1 MSNSRRF
8 DIVARLSFLLLTMI
22 FPAWTLAQQTTGTPE
37 DYVPVELQASNPEV
51 KAYLDTA
58 EKLSREGNYSASFQ
72 QLQKA
77 LDLCTSRGFVAD
89 KPLIEAK
96 LGVASFVQGKLDD
109 AKEYW
114 VRSLSDSQSV
124 SNLVLQ
130 ADVLVAIS
138 SMAQAAG
145 NPTEALDLITKAL
158 DLARK
163 SKNLFIQSR
172 CLGELGRLQLTQ
184 GKREEARASV
194 EEALRIDRLNTYK
207 WEASHTLYLAWVT
220 WPDNSNLDQA
230 ITLVR
235 SARDLAIK
243 YEDYLT
249 FMQASTSLGQALV
262 QKGKLNEGIAVLERS
277 RVGNSEEGNPLFQR
291 PAAFQAAMSLPYPRV
306 AFLEAMAMAYQTSQR
321 PDDALKSWQ
330 ELYDVAQSAGFT
342 LAAAEAAFK
351 MAGIYSSKKEPVKAI
366 SYYSLAEKD
375 WKAAGNTARRIDAL
389 TSEASLLFLQGE
401 GDKSVQIDEELLP
414 LQKSSKNSA
423 GQFITDL
430 AMAEILQPK
439 GALER
444 TAQALKDAESVLSP
458 DLTLPNVEPKLVL
471 ELYGRECDL
480 ADKQGHPLQA
490 LVALEK
496 AMLPAGTAVDVKAM
510 AYIEQQ
516 VKKRFTDFDLRS
528 KAIKAYDTGD
538 FGNALVY
545 YELLDDFDLT
555 DAIWNDKV
563 DDYRKNGTENFDR
576 LLNLPFKVISQP
588 DGAIALERNLE
599 EMGPV
604 TKNAKLSILWVLSN
618 HYMFAQRPDMVV
630 KFATAALPSLKLG
643 EHDQP
648 NRWDVELS
656 CELAYSLMI
665 QRDLDAAAEK
675 ARLCLQSSKNLGDPG
690 LLNLAHQT
698 NVWVLQALGR
708 QSEAQESE
716 QFLLQHTPEEPQHYV
731 ELAQLQAQQ
740 GKSSEAIQSW
750 QKALELFEVKKDIKS
765 VASTRLSLAG
775 AITLSKG
782 SNNNNDVRE
791 NLEQA
796 LTLYRQIGDGEGQI
810 RASMFLG
817 EFFGSNNEIKKAREY
832 FEKALKL
839 SREFK
844 RADLEAGVLSEAGQ
858 AYARSGAPNSAIEY
872 YKNSAAI
879 YHNIND
885 LADEAFQLRNEAWA
899 LNDLHKADEAFE
911 IAIKAKLVADTSG
924 SWIARYWTR
933 RALAAGYE
941 NRGEFENALAILREA
956 RTISDSA
963 HQQLNSAQASLALA
977 EAFIDVGGWED
988 ARDAINLSLPIFRQ
1002 FNDND
1007 SAISAY
1013 SDLMEIYGARE
1024 SGLKDFDKALE
1035 NYEAAYRMV
1044 KTNDPGRAAALAL
1057 GVEEIYW
1064 QQKRFKEA
1072 IAKINEALDYYVR
1085 TKDEWD
1091 EGNALITLAEAQ
1103 RSDGNLHAASTSLA
1117 RAEPLV
1123 KRTHNFYMTGRLYY
1137 GQANLLKAQGQL
1149 KSAIE
1154 QYQRVIALLEQIK
1167 SDSALDIQRKAS
1179 ENYGFIYGE
1188 LVDTYYLISS
1198 EDVPNKLADADN
1210 ALRYSE
1216 LNKSRIFTT
1225 SWGRTFIDVL
1235 KTQLPA
1241 ELQQR
1246 EQVLSARQ
1254 AALQSELAQFMS
1266 GQGHRTEKEIREE
1279 LSSAT
1284 NEQSALA
1291 KELRQANPAYAEARY
1306 PQPVDISGLPL
1317 HRDETFIEFKMLE
1330 DSLLVWIIAGSQDEP
1345 RLVAFYKVEHPRQ
1358 WFEERILEIRD
1369 AFNRGRPTEFDPQI
1383 SEQLFNALFPAPFAQ
1398 YVTSAKSIIFVPDDI
1413 LFLLPFELLS
1423 PRASQSQYPLLKIPT
1438 SYSPSGAALRL
1449 SRAVIRTKR
1458 AWPAQFLGIAD
1469 PVISKD
1475 DERYTSATI
1484 LSKVESLTPRSA
1496 QKENQLPVRAQLS
1509 VDSLKTRGYIFG
1521 RLPNTATEVKNIAA
1535 LFPSAATVRTGLDAM
1550 KRELLQTDLGGFRF
1564 VHFATHGFF
1573 PVEPGIKEPALVL
1586 SYDGEEEDRMM
1597 LTLSEVLQL
1606 KLHAEMVVLSACN
1619 TGSGRVTRAEGVAS
1633 LGTAF
1638 LAAGASSVT
1647 VSLWKVEDKST
1658 SILMQE
1664 FYQNLLSGMSKDAA
1678 LAAAR
1683 SSLVSKGYTNPFFW
1697 APFVLTGD

>member
-1 MSNSRRF
+1 
-8 DIVARLSFLLLTMI
+8 
-22 FPAWTLAQQTTGTPE
+22 
-37 DYVPVELQASNPEV
+37 LQASNPEV

-58 EKLSREGNYSASFQ
+58 EKLGREGSYSESFQ

-77 LDLCTSRGFVAD
+77 LNLCISKGLVAD

-114 VRSLSDSQSV
+114 VRSLSDSQSAT
-124 SNLVLQ
+124 NLVLQ

-145 NPTEALDLITKAL
+145 NLTEALDLITKAL

-163 SKNLFIQSR
+163 SKNLFMQSR

-194 EEALRIDRLNTYK
+194 DEALRIDRLNRYK

-220 WPDNSNLDQA
+220 SPDNTNLDQA

-243 YEDYLT
+243 YDDYLT

-262 QKGKLNEGIAVLERS
+262 QKGQLNEGIAVLERS
-277 RVGNSEEGNPLFQR
+277 RVGNSEEGKPLFER

-306 AFLEAMAMAYQTSQR
+306 AFLEAMAMAYQTGQR

-366 SYYSLAEKD
+366 SYYSLAEKG

-389 TSEASLLFLQGE
+389 TSEASLLFQQGQ

-414 LQKSSKNSA
+414 LQKSSKNSP

-439 GALER
+439 GDLDR
-444 TAQALKDAESVLSP
+444 TAQALKDAESVLSA

-490 LVALEK
+490 LIALEK

-516 VKKRFTDFDLRS
+516 VKKRFIDFDLRS

-563 DDYRKNGTENFDR
+563 DDYRKNSTENFDR

-588 DGAIALERNLE
+588 DGAITLERNLE

-604 TKNAKLSILWVLSN
+604 TKNARLSILWVLSN
-618 HYMFAQRPDMVV
+618 HYMFAQRPEMVV

-675 ARLCLQSSKNLGDPG
+675 ARLCLRSSKNLGDPG

-698 NVWVLQALGR
+698 NVWVLQAMGK

-716 QFLLQHTPEEPQHYV
+716 QFLLQHAPEDPQHYV

-750 QKALELFEVKKDIKS
+750 QKALQLFEVKKDIKS

-775 AITLSKG
+775 AITSSKG

-817 EFFGSNNEIKKAREY
+817 EFFGNNKDIKKAREY

-858 AYARSGAPNSAIEY
+858 AYARSGAPDSAIEY

-911 IAIKAKLVADTSG
+911 IAIKAKLLADTSG
-924 SWIARYWTR
+924 SWVARYWTR

-988 ARDAINLSLPIFRQ
+988 ARDAINLSLPIFQQ
-1002 FNDND
+1002 FNDKD
-1007 SAISAY
+1007 SVISAY
-1013 SDLMEIYGARE
+1013 ADLMDIYGARE

-1035 NYEAAYRMV
+1035 NYEAAYRMAR
-1044 KTNDPGRAAALAL
+1044 TNDPGRAAALAL

-1072 IAKINEALDYYVR
+1072 IAKVTEALDYYVR
-1085 TKDEWD
+1085 TKDDWD

-1103 RSDGNLHAASTSLA
+1103 RSDGDLHGASSSLA

-1123 KRTHNFYMTGRLYY
+1123 KRIHNFYMTGRLYY
-1137 GQANLLKAQGQL
+1137 GQANFLKAQGQL

-1188 LVDTYYLISS
+1188 LVDTYYLLSN
-1198 EDVPNKLADADN
+1198 EDVPNKLADAEN
-1210 ALRYSE
+1210 ALQYSE
-1216 LNKSRIFTT
+1216 LNKSRIFTN

-1235 KTQLPA
+1235 GMQLPA
-1241 ELQQR
+1241 DLRQR
-1246 EQVLSARQ
+1246 EEALSTRQ
-1254 AALQSELAQFMS
+1254 HALQSELAQSVS
-1266 GQGHRTEKEIREE
+1266 GQGEKTEKEIREE
-1279 LSSAT
+1279 LRSTTS
-1284 NEQSALA
+1284 EQLSLE
-1291 KELRQANPAYAEARY
+1291 KELRQASPAYADARY
-1306 PQPVDISGLPL
+1306 PQPVSISSLPL
-1317 HRDETFIEFKMLE
+1317 HADETFIEFKMLDE
-1330 DSLLVWIIAGSQDEP
+1330 SLLVWIIAGSHDGP
-1345 RLVAFYKVEHPRQ
+1345 RLVAFYKVDHPRQ
-1358 WFEERILEIRD
+1358 WYEERILGIRD
-1369 AFNRGRPTEFDPQI
+1369 AFNRGQPGEFDPQI
-1383 SEQLFNALFPAPFAQ
+1383 SEQLFDGLFPGPFAQ
-1398 YVTSAKSIIFVPDDI
+1398 YVTAAKSIVFVPDDI
-1413 LFLLPFELLS
+1413 LFLLSFEVLS
-1423 PRASQSQYPLLKIPT
+1423 PTASKSEYALLKTPT
-1438 SYSPSGAALRL
+1438 SYFPSAGAFRLLRE
-1449 SRAVIRTKR
+1449 VVRTKR
-1458 AWPAQFLGIAD
+1458 EWPDQFFGLAD
-1469 PVISKD
+1469 PIVSTD
-1475 DERYTSATI
+1475 DERYSSANI
-1484 LSKVESLTPRSA
+1484 LSTVESLTPQSAGKASQLQVRSQVSA
-1496 QKENQLPVRAQLS
+1496 DDLA
-1509 VDSLKTRGYIFG
+1509 TRGYIF
-1521 RLPNTATEVKNIAA
+1521 RRIPNTATEVTSIAA
-1535 LFPSAATVRTGLDAM
+1535 LFPSSATVRTGVDAR
-1550 KRELLQTDLGGFRF
+1550 KLELLQTDLGRFKF

-1573 PVEPGIKEPALVL
+1573 PVEPGIREPALIL
-1586 SYDGEEEDRMM
+1586 SYDGEDEGRMM

-1647 VSLWKVEDKST
+1647 VSLWKVEDQST
-1658 SILMQE
+1658 SVLMQE
-1664 FYQNLLSGMSKDAA
+1664 FYRNLLKGMSKDAA
-1678 LAAAR
+1678 LAGAR
-1683 SSLVSKGYTNPFFW
+1683 STLFSQGHTNPFFW
-1697 APFVLTGD
+1697 APFVLTGQ

>member
-1 MSNSRRF
+1 MIISRPF
-8 DIVARLSFLLLTMI
+8 DTVALLFFLLLTII
-22 FPAWTLAQQTTGTPE
+22 FPAWTLAQQTGGAPQ

-58 EKLSREGNYSASFQ
+58 ENLSGEGSYSESFQ
-72 QLQKA
+72 QLRKA
-77 LDLCTSRGFVAD
+77 LDLCTGKGLVAD

-96 LGVASFVQGKLDD
+96 LAVASFMQGKLDD

-114 VRSLSDSQSV
+114 VRSLSDSQTA

-130 ADVLVAIS
+130 ADVLVSIS

-145 NPTEALDLITKAL
+145 NLTEAIELITKAL
-158 DLARK
+158 DLAKK
-163 SKNLFIQSR
+163 SKNFFMQSR
-172 CLGELGRLQLTQ
+172 CLGELGRLQLNL

-194 EEALRIDRLNTYK
+194 DQALRIDRLNRYK

-220 WPDNSNLDQA
+220 APDNTNLDQS

-262 QKGKLNEGIAVLERS
+262 QKGQLNKGTAILERS
-277 RVGNSEEGNPLFQR
+277 RVGDSEEGKPLFQH

-306 AFLEAMAMAYQTSQR
+306 VFLEAVAMAYQTGQR

-366 SYYSLAEKD
+366 SYYSLAEKA
-375 WKAAGNTARRIDAL
+375 WKAVGNTTRRIDAL
-389 TSEASLLFLQGE
+389 SSEASLLFQQGE
-401 GDKSVQIDEELLP
+401 GDKSIQIDEELLP
-414 LQKSSKNSA
+414 LQKSSNNNT

-430 AMAEILQPK
+430 AMAEILGPK
-439 GALER
+439 GDLDRA
-444 TAQALKDAESVLSP
+444 AQALKDAESLLSP
-458 DLTLPNVEPKLVL
+458 DLTLPNLEPKLVL

-480 ADKQGHPLQA
+480 ADKQGNPVQA
-490 LVALEK
+490 LIALEK
-496 AMLPAGTAVDVKAM
+496 AMLPAGTAVDVASM
-510 AYIEQQ
+510 TYIDQQ
-516 VKKRFTDFDLRS
+516 LKKRFIAFDLRT
-528 KAIKAYDTGD
+528 KAIKAYESGD

-555 DAIWNDKV
+555 DAVWNNKV
-563 DDYRKNGTENFDR
+563 DDYRKNSSENFDR
-576 LLNLPFKVISQP
+576 LLNLPFKVVSQP
-588 DGAIALERNLE
+588 DGAITLQRNLE
-599 EMGPV
+599 EMGPI
-604 TKNAKLSILWVLSN
+604 TKNARLSILWVLSN
-618 HYMFAQRPDMVV
+618 HYMFAQRPDLVV

-665 QRDLDAAAEK
+665 QKNLDVAGEK

-690 LLNLAHQT
+690 LLNLAHQI
-698 NVWVLQALGR
+698 NVWVLQEMGK

-716 QFLLQHTPEEPQHYV
+716 QFLLQHAPEDPQHYI

-750 QKALELFEVKKDIKS
+750 QRALQLSEVKNDVKGI
-765 VASTRLSLAG
+765 AQTRLSLAI
-775 AITLSKG
+775 AMPLSKS
-782 SNNNNDVRE
+782 SNNEVRE

-796 LTLYRQIGDGEGQI
+796 FTLCRQIGDGEGQV
-810 RASMFLG
+810 RAGMLLG
-817 EFFGSNNEIKKAREY
+817 KFYGNNKDQKKAQKY
-832 FEKALKL
+832 FKKALKL
-839 SREFK
+839 SRELK
-844 RADLEAGVLSEAGQ
+844 RTDLEATVLSEAGQ
-858 AYARSGAPNSAIEY
+858 AYARSGAPDSAIEY

-879 YHNIND
+879 YHNISD

-899 LNDLHKADEAFE
+899 LNDLRRADEAFE
-911 IAIKAKLVADTSG
+911 IAIEAKLLADTSG
-924 SWIARYWTR
+924 SWGARYWTR
-933 RALAAGYE
+933 RAVAAGYE
-941 NRGEFENALAILREA
+941 NRGDFENALAILREA
-956 RTISDSA
+956 RAISDSA

-977 EAFIDVGGWED
+977 EAFMDVGGWED
-988 ARDAINLSLPIFRQ
+988 ARDAINLSLPVFRQ
-1002 FNDND
+1002 FNDKD
-1007 SAISAY
+1007 SEISAY
-1013 SDLMEIYGARE
+1013 ADLMNVYGARE

-1035 NYEAAYRMV
+1035 NYQAAYRM
-1044 KTNDPGRAAALAL
+1044 TRADNPGRAAALAL

-1072 IAKINEALDYYVR
+1072 IAKVNEALDYYLQ
-1085 TKDEWD
+1085 TKDDWG
-1091 EGNALITLAEAQ
+1091 EGDALITLAEAQ
-1103 RSDGNLHAASTSLA
+1103 RSDGDLHAASSSLA

-1123 KRTHNFYMTGRLYY
+1123 KRIHNFYMTGRLYY
-1137 GQANLLKAQGQL
+1137 GQANLAKAQGQL

-1167 SDSALDIQRKAS
+1167 SDSDLDIRRKAS

-1188 LVDTYYLISS
+1188 LVDTYYLLSS
-1198 EDVPNKLADADN
+1198 EDVPNKLANAGN

-1216 LNKSRIFTT
+1216 LNKSRLFTN
-1225 SWGRTFIDVL
+1225 SWGRTFIDAL
-1235 KTQLPA
+1235 KLQLPT

-1246 EQVLSARQ
+1246 EQALSARLG
-1254 AALQSELAQFMS
+1254 ALQSELAQSMS
-1266 GQGHRTEKEIREE
+1266 GQRHRTERQIRAE
-1279 LSSAT
+1279 LSSTT
-1284 NEQSALA
+1284 NDQSALA
-1291 KELRQANPAYAEARY
+1291 KELRQASPAYAEARY
-1306 PQPVDISGLPL
+1306 PQPVDISSLPL
-1317 HRDETFIEFKMLE
+1317 HQDETFIEFKMLE
-1330 DSLLVWIIAGSQDEP
+1330 DSLLAWIIAGSRDGP

-1369 AFNRGRPTEFDPQI
+1369 AFNRGQPTEFDPQI
-1383 SEQLFNALFPAPFAQ
+1383 SEQLFRALFPAPFAQ
-1398 YVTSAKSIIFVPDDI
+1398 YVTGAKSIIFVPDDI
-1413 LFLLPFELLS
+1413 LFLVPFEVLS
-1423 PRASQSQYPLLKIPT
+1423 PSASKSQYALLRIPT
-1438 SYSPSGAALRL
+1438 SYFPSAGAMRL
-1449 SRAVIRTKR
+1449 SRAIVRTKR
-1458 AWPAQFLGIAD
+1458 EWTTQFFAMAD
-1469 PVISKD
+1469 PIISKE
-1475 DERYTSATI
+1475 DERYSSASM
-1484 LSKVESLTPRSA
+1484 LSKVESLTVGSA
-1496 QKENQLPVRAQLS
+1496 EKDNKLPVRTQLS

-1521 RLPNTATEVKNIAA
+1521 RLPSTAAEVKSIAA
-1535 LFPSAATVRTGLDAM
+1535 LFPSSATVRTGIDAM
-1550 KRELLQTDLGGFRF
+1550 KRELLQTDLGAFRF

-1573 PVEPGIKEPALVL
+1573 PVEPGIREPALVL
-1586 SYDGEEEDRMM
+1586 SYDGDDEDRMM

-1619 TGSGRVTRAEGVAS
+1619 TGSGRVTGAEGVTS

-1664 FYQNLLSGMSKDAA
+1664 FYRSLLSGMSKDAA

-1683 SSLVSKGYTNPFFW
+1683 SALFSEGYTSPFFW
-1697 APFVLTGD
+1697 APFVLSGD